1 MKPRALPFL
10 FALPA
15 LALLAAGCATTAP
28 GTARTTEVDDVYFSS
43 TDRITPRYEASAAA
57 PAAYDPTAPPAAD
70 GAVANPDYTGQGATG
85 AAGQQPSYYQGDSY
99 TAVPRV
105 TSPYYGSFNHYNSG
119 YAYDPFW
126 TGSSL
131 AIGCGPTW
139 GWGGPRFAYA
149 PVYAGP
155 RVRFG
160 VSFGYGWG
168 YSSWAAPMYGW
179 AGPTFYDPFYDPFW
193 GPSYYGYSYGWGYPS
208 YGWGGGYGGWGN
220 GWRNGY
226 RQGFYDGL
234 YAGGGVRNGRR
245 VTYGPR
251 LDRSAG
257 AAAYTGNGA
266 RTTRASGDRAVAPG
280 VGNTYQP
287 ASYGGYGG
295 GGVSRATRAASAAPA
310 SNYQYQSAAPA
321 PGASTY
327 TNDATRKSREQ
338 ISRSPGVTPAPN
350 QPGYQQQPV
359 RQQQPEYQQQP
370 VRQQPAYQQQPEYQ
384 QQPVRQQPAN
394 QQQPEYQQQPVRQQ
408 PEYQQP
414 VPDGRKQVQPLPA
427 PASAPRNNWFQ
438 STPRNSNESAPVRQ
452 SPRTY
457 SPPAR
462 MESGG
467 GIRGGGG
474 GGNSGGGATRRSR

>member
-28 GTARTTEVDDVYFSS
+28 GTTRTTEVDDVYFSS
-43 TDRITPRYEASAAA
+43 ADRITPRYEASAA
-57 PAAYDPTAPPAAD
+57 PVAAYDPTAPPAAD
-70 GAVANPDYTGQGATG
+70 GSVANPDYTGQGAASG
-85 AAGQQPSYYQGDSY
+85 AGQQSSYYQDDSY

-193 GPSYYGYSYGWGYPS
+193 GPSHYGYGWGYPS
-208 YGWGGGYGGWGN
+208 YGWGGGWGGGYGGWGG

-234 YAGGGVRNGRR
+234 YAGGGVRNGRQ

-266 RTTRASGDRAVAPG
+266 RTTRASADRAVAPG

-321 PGASTY
+321 PGYPSAPTY

-338 ISRSPGVTPAPN
+338 ISRNSGVAPASN
-350 QPGYQQQPV
+350 QPAYQQQPV
-359 RQQQPEYQQQP
+359 RQQADYQQQP
-370 VRQQPAYQQQPEYQ
+370 VRQQANYQ
-384 QQPVRQQPAN
+384 
-394 QQQPEYQQQPVRQQ
+394 
-408 PEYQQP
+408 QQP
-414 VPDGRKQVQPLPA
+414 VPDGRKQVQPMPA
-427 PASAPRNNWFQ
+427 PAPAPRNNWFQ
-438 STPRNSNESAPVRQ
+438 RTPRNSNESAPVRQ

-474 GGNSGGGATRRSR
+474 GGGGNSGGGATRRSR